1 VTLDFKMLSGKHLMN
16 SSPKEANLPCKAIR
30 EEELLSEISRPTLLT
45 VEEEAL
51 PLDHIQLLAVLFTY
65 LFTCSHPPRSR

>member
-1 VTLDFKMLSGKHLMN
+1 MN
-16 SSPKEANLPCKAIR
+16 SSPKDANLACKAIR
-30 EEELLSEISRPTLLT
+30 EEELLNEISRPTLLT

-65 LFTCSHPPRSR
+65 LFTVVILQGPGRTTHGEHPAA